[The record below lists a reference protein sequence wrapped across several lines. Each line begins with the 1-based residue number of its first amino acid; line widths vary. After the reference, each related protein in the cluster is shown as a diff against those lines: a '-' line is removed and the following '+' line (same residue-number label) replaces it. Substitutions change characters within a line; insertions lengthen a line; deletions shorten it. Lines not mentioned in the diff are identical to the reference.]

1 MTELI
6 LAKKEHLSFV
16 AALEKNTFSEP
27 WTEKSLELF
36 LDELNFCVILLN
48 SGELASYCTVTTV
61 LDEAQIINVATDER
75 FKRLGMA
82 EKVLKAVIE
91 ECKNRKIVTI
101 SLEVRESNEPA
112 IALYQKLGFEVM
124 GKRNN
129 FYTNPTENAFVMV
142 KNNV

>member
-6 LAKKEHLSFV
+6 FAKKEHLSLV
-16 AALEKNTFSEP
+16 ATLEKNTFSEP

-36 LDELNFCVILLN
+36 LDDLNFCMILMN

-61 LDEAQIINVATDER
+61 LDEAQIINVATDTR
-75 FKRLGMA
+75 YKRMGMA
-82 EKVLKAVIE
+82 EKVLEAVIE
-91 ECKNRKIVTI
+91 ECKNRNIVTI
-101 SLEVRESNEPA
+101 SLEVRESNKAA
-112 IALYQKLGFEVM
+112 IALYEKLGFEVM

-142 KNNV
+142 KNNI